1 MDILYTDTDQIRSC
15 LLLPEEDL
23 PESVFSQD
31 LYERELTLHLDDW
44 VPDHSS
50 LVATTTTPA
59 DRRISFAI
67 QNYCAYWCAYKVAGT
82 LAVSIPQQ
90 ISDGKNM
97 LQRGTDYLQLMSAMM
112 SGMSEAR
119 AIITAGLGSTTAT
132 RVSQVS
138 VVGLAVDPVTG

>member
-44 VPDHSS
+44 LPDHSS
-50 LVATTTTPA
+50 LVTTTTTA
-59 DRRISFAI
+59 VDKRISYAI

-90 ISDGKNM
+90 VSDGKNM

-112 SGMSEAR
+112 AGMGEAR
-119 AIITAGLGSTTAT
+119 AVINAGLGTTVPT
-132 RVSQVS
+132 RVSQMTA
-138 VVGLAVDPVTG
+138 VGLAVDPVTG